1 MPVIEDSPALAP
13 TRPPGPWFPTTA
25 TGPETRVNL
34 NLLCFS
40 YAGGTPSAFRGW
52 QEHLCDAAH
61 VVTVLLPGRGLR
73 LREAPYTEIRPL
85 ADDIATAL
93 IEHHLTADYAVFG
106 HSMGALLAYEVCCEL
121 IYRGHGEPRHLF
133 VSGSKAPHLYGG
145 RADHALPDHRLRQ
158 LVRDLGGLGPDGVGD
173 AYFDRRVP
181 VLRADLRVCDQYHWA
196 PRAPLHCPMTAFS
209 AADDPIATPAEVEA
223 WREYTTGSLLHRH
236 LPGNHFYLLAGPSRQ
251 RLLADLRDDLHRLRA
266 EPAVR
271 TVPDPTLRNAS

>member
-1 MPVIEDSPALAP
+1 MPVIEDPPALAP
-13 TRPPGPWFPTTA
+13 TRPVGPWFPATA
-25 TGPETRVNL
+25 AGSEARV

-52 QEHLCDAAH
+52 QEHLDDAAH

-93 IEHHLTADYAVFG
+93 IEHHLTADYAMFG

-121 IYRGHGEPRHLF
+121 IRRGRAEPRHLF

-145 RADHALPDHRLRQ
+145 RTDHALPDQRLRH
-158 LVRDLGGLGPDGVGD
+158 LVRDLGGLGPDGIGD

-181 VLRADLRVCDQYHWA
+181 VLRADLRVCDQYQWA

-251 RLLADLRDDLHRLRA
+251 RLLADLRDDLHRLSA
-266 EPAVR
+266 EPAAR
-271 TVPDPTLRNAS
+271 TVSDPTLRNAS